1 MCFPRLG
8 RVFLFCA
15 AAYAAAACAENLPE
29 APNARPQ
36 DDTHITVPAT
46 RSSDAA
52 AVQKRHWS
60 DIVEPGEKVPALTV
74 RDKLLFPVH
83 ETFRW
88 STPAA
93 LLYSGWYGILR
104 DNNPHFGV
112 DAAGFGERLGSSA
125 IRQEGSRFFSDGFF
139 PILFHEDP
147 RYYRK
152 AYGSYSTRAFYSISR
167 AVVTQRDSGGSGF
180 NTSKVL
186 GRGFS
191 AALTQ
196 AYYPQAS
203 IAPRVVFTTWGIS
216 LTQLAAADFFDEF
229 WPDVKRKLFHQ
240 SR

>member
-1 MCFPRLG
+1 MFSNRLSC
-8 RVFLFCA
+8 VLLLCA
-15 AAYAAAACAENLPE
+15 AACTALGRAEDLPE
-29 APNARPQ
+29 APSARPQ

-46 RSSDAA
+46 RPSDAD
-52 AVQKRHWS
+52 AVKKRHWS

-112 DAAGFGERLGSSA
+112 DAAGFGERLGASA
-125 IRQEGSRFFSDGFF
+125 IRQEGARFFSDGFL

-152 AYGSYSTRAFYSISR
+152 AYGSYPQRALYSVSR
-167 AVVTQRDSGGSGF
+167 AVVTQRDNGSSGF

-186 GRGFS
+186 GRGLS

-216 LTQLAAADFFDEF
+216 LTQLAGADFFDEF